1 MNSSM
6 FSTTLVGFFALELSL
21 GALVCL
27 ILQVIDWVRA
37 GKLDDESKG

>member
-1 MNSSM
+1 M